1 VVFVIITVAVCGVFG
16 LMIIAMLIG
25 VSLDTAAQRRARQKV
40 AAERQRPRIPAR
52 VVVVLRRSVSASDA

>member
-1 VVFVIITVAVCGVFG
+1 VIITVAVCGVFG

-40 AAERQRPRIPAR
+40 AAERQRPRIPVR